1 MKTFGSLAEFATAKG
16 EHLGYSPWRQ
26 VTQQQIDMFADAT
39 GDHQWIHTDT
49 ERAAAG
55 PFGATI
61 AHGYLTLSM
70 VSSFLPEIFRI
81 EGLTMGVNVGL
92 NKVRFPAPVR
102 VSSRVRGGALLVDL
116 KNSPAGKL
124 STVRVTVE
132 VEGDKRA
139 ACVADTLSLYVA

>member
-49 ERAAAG
+49 ERAATG
-55 PFGATI
+55 PFGTTI
-61 AHGYLTLSM
+61 AHGYLTLSL
-70 VSSFLPEIFRI
+70 VSAFLPEIFQI

-92 NKVRFPAPVR
+92 NKVRFPVPVR
-102 VSSRVRGGALLVDL
+102 VGSRVRGSALLLDL

-124 STVRVTVE
+124 STVRITVE
-132 VEGDKRA
+132 VEGEKRA